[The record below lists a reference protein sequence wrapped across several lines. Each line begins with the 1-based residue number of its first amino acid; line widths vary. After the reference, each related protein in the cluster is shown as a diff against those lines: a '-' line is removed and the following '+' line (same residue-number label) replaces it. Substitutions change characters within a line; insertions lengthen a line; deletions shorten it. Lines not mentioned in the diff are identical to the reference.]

1 MKAVRML
8 VAWVQTFLLSSM
20 LLAEAY
26 ASGGCL
32 SDNGHRYRADQSS
45 PAPGLRCLNWL
56 EAQSRLASAL
66 ASGAGNH
73 SYCRNPDRDPRGPWC
88 YVSGETGAPEKR
100 PCEDPHCPETIS
112 QDLPTSMTETEEA
125 FEVPR
130 EDEVQLFAPANS
142 LSVRSQAATVQ
153 PVIGIVQRVQGNSKD
168 KKDLGILGNVLG
180 MGMIVIII
188 AIGVG
193 IIFGYTYKRA
203 KGLKEQYDQKMYER
217 EMQPITLPL
226 SAFTNATCEI
236 VDETTVVVHTSQTP
250 VDLQEGDAPLMDQA
264 GTPGA

>member
-1 MKAVRML
+1 ML
-8 VAWVQTFLLSSM
+8 VAWVQTLLISNT

-26 ASGGCL
+26 ASGGCWE
-32 SDNGHRYRADQSS
+32 DNGRRYRADQSS

-56 EAQSRLASAL
+56 EAHSRLASAP
-66 ASGAGNH
+66 AAGAGNH

-88 YVSGETGAPEKR
+88 YVSGEAGAPEKR
-100 PCEDPHCPETIS
+100 RCEDPRCPETIS
-112 QDLPTSMTETEEA
+112 QDLPTSVTETEET

-130 EDEVQLFAPANS
+130 GDAVQLFAPANS

-153 PVIGIVQRVQGNSKD
+153 PVVGMVQRVQGNSKE

-193 IIFGYTYKRA
+193 IIFGYTYKRV
-203 KGLKEQYDQKMYER
+203 KRLKEQYDQKVHER

-226 SAFTNATCEI
+226 SAFTNATCDL
-236 VDETTVVVHTSQTP
+236 VDETTVVVHPSQTP
-250 VDLQEGDAPLMDQA
+250 VDLQDGDAPLMGQA

>member
-8 VAWVQTFLLSSM
+8 LAWLQTLLLSNL

-32 SDNGHRYRADQSS
+32 SDSGHLYRADQSS
-45 PAPGLRCLNWL
+45 PAPAPL
-56 EAQSRLASAL
+56 
-66 ASGAGNH
+66 
-73 SYCRNPDRDPRGPWC
+73 D
-88 YVSGETGAPEKR
+88 ETV
-100 PCEDPHCPETIS
+100 S
-112 QDLPTSMTETEEA
+112 QDLPTSKTETEEA
-125 FEVPR
+125 FAVPSG
-130 EDEVQLFAPANS
+130 DEGQLFAPANS

-153 PVIGIVQRVQGNSKD
+153 PVIGIVQGVRANSKE

-180 MGMIVIII
+180 MGMIVIIV

-236 VDETTVVVHTSQTP
+236 VDEKTIVVHASQTP
-250 VDLQEGDAPLMDQA
+250 VDPQEGDAPLMGQA